1 MLLSI
6 RTITP
11 KDDNARRKVEKKNI
25 NHDDGIMSGPFLSRI
40 MSKKFC
46 INLTIT
52 FFIFESLRSI

>member
-25 NHDDGIMSGPFLSRI
+25 SEPEEKKSGLFQWPQIELKQVVSQWGI
-40 MSKKFC
+40 K
-46 INLTIT
+46 
-52 FFIFESLRSI
+52 